1 MKTKSLFIAAA
12 MLVVCN
18 AANAQCKGKCR
29 NGKGI
34 YTDVDNG
41 WVYDGTFKD
50 GLFEGKGTYT
60 YPTGDIYTG
69 DFKNGLPDGKGIYTF
84 ATGDRY
90 EGDFKEGKRE
100 GRGTYTFS
108 SGTQQIGEFEA
119 GELVEEIKIIRK
131 KKE

>member
-1 MKTKSLFIAAA
+1 
-12 MLVVCN
+12 
-18 AANAQCKGKCR
+18 
-29 NGKGI
+29 
-34 YTDVDNG
+34 
-41 WVYDGTFKD
+41 
-50 GLFEGKGTYT
+50 
-60 YPTGDIYTG
+60 
-69 DFKNGLPDGKGIYTF
+69 

>member
-50 GLFEGKGTYT
+50 GLFEGKGTITYKSGAKYTGDFKLGKREGKGTYT

-69 DFKNGLPDGKGIYTF
+69 DFKNGLP
-84 ATGDRY
+84 
-90 EGDFKEGKRE
+90 
-100 GRGTYTFS
+100 
-108 SGTQQIGEFEA
+108 
-119 GELVEEIKIIRK
+119 
-131 KKE
+131 

>member
-1 MKTKSLFIAAA
+1 MISTLA
-12 MLVVCN
+12 
-18 AANAQCKGKCR
+18 
-29 NGKGI
+29 
-34 YTDVDNG
+34 
-41 WVYDGTFKD
+41 
-50 GLFEGKGTYT
+50 
-60 YPTGDIYTG
+60 
-69 DFKNGLPDGKGIYTF
+69 NGLPDGKGIYTF